1 MRAYKRY
8 PSRVLLM
15 LIQDQDSSD
24 CKELKETL
32 VNLVRNESSEIP
44 LIVRISCREL
54 EKSC

>member
-1 MRAYKRY
+1 
-8 PSRVLLM
+8 M